1 MEFSRKEEVIL
12 LKKVNQLQLASREN
26 QKLRDEVR
34 RLSEGRE
41 GREENGVAAVEA
53 EEEVMLEAEASN
65 DVVIQEGQKVYLE
78 KEELVRQEMLE
89 VDKNIEEREKFLERM
104 SRENMKLGSELV
116 SSLNQNYHEKIATLE
131 RERKGL
137 LKQREEV
144 SATEKAKFASKIE
157 GL

>member
-1 MEFSRKEEVIL
+1 MDFSKKEEVIL

-26 QKLRDEVR
+26 QKLREEIR
-34 RLSEGRE
+34 RLAEAREAPTENNLNATEG
-41 GREENGVAAVEA
+41 
-53 EEEVMLEAEASN
+53 EEEVILESEASN

-78 KEELVRQEMLE
+78 KEEMVRQEMLE

-116 SSLNQNYHEKIATLE
+116 SSLNQNYHEKIVTLE

-157 GL
+157 SL